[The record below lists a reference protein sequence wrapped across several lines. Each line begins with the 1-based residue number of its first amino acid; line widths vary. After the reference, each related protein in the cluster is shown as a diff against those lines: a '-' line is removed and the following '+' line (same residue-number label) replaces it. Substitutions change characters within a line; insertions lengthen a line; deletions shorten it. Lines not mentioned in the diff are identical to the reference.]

1 MAIKVP
7 DNFKPSDYGIDL
19 SIPKPDIECRK
30 NEDGSFNLY
39 VRYSCDMSEFAREAA
54 REMNDKME
62 AELIDELLRMNGY
75 VPERVCHKELMATED
90 YTGAEVEYFGCS
102 WCGEY
107 LSETDC
113 YGLGDGPNYCENCG
127 CKVDSS
133 FVTDE
138 ATGEVIYR
146 NGEKV
151 VS

>member
-1 MAIKVP
+1 
-7 DNFKPSDYGIDL
+7 
-19 SIPKPDIECRK
+19 
-30 NEDGSFNLY
+30 
-39 VRYSCDMSEFAREAA
+39 
-54 REMNDKME
+54 ME
-62 AELIDELLRMNGY
+62 KMNGNIGTVSVNVEVEPKASDEFDAVAKMLGY
-75 VPERVCHKELMATED
+75 VKKRTCHKELMTTEN
-90 YTGAEVEYFGCS
+90 YAGNEVEYFGCS
-102 WCGEY
+102 ECGQW

-146 NGEKV
+146 DGEKV

>member
-1 MAIKVP
+1 MKETTVFSVQEAYNLGY
-7 DNFKPSDYGIDL
+7 DDGFKTASTHTT
-19 SIPKPDIECRK
+19 KTR
-30 NEDGSFNLY
+30 Y
-39 VRYSCDMSEFAREAA
+39 V
-54 REMNDKME
+54 K
-62 AELIDELLRMNGY
+62 
-75 VPERVCHKELMATED
+75 ERTCHKELMTTED

-107 LSETDC
+107 LSDTDC
-113 YGLGDGPNYCENCG
+113 YGLSDGPNYCGNCG

-146 NGEKV
+146 DGEKV